1 MNNVLTVIFEDA
13 RQINHFCN
21 EISSYPKKF
30 KCRLKIVKD
39 NSINSASLLSIL
51 RIGINTPFE
60 IVIESYDG
68 DNMKNVMKCKEE
80 IERWFVDY
88 GNDKKRNED

>member
-1 MNNVLTVIFEDA
+1 MPLILSPTF
-13 RQINHFCN
+13 
-21 EISSYPKKF
+21 
-30 KCRLKIVKD
+30 
-39 NSINSASLLSIL
+39 ASLKSNPFQSIL

-80 IERWFVDY
+80 IERWFVEY
-88 GNDKKRNED
+88 GKGNMD